1 MKPMFIEDRSK
12 LGLDETVD
20 LISEIGLESGWKVIQ
35 VLNLQETMRKNGKDV
50 NPVKVMEMC
59 KPEYAYEILSE
70 DNLRIYSN
78 MLPCRISVHEN
89 SDGVTYVSRMNI
101 EMFSLQIGGVLQEV
115 MDKAYAEVEEI
126 IKKVTD

>member
-101 EMFSLQIGGVLQEV
+101 EMFSSQIGGVLQEV